1 MKNHSFPRRL
11 RTATNADVLL
21 QSLNAL
27 AVDRGCALALMGNPS
42 AHVDSVS
49 NPSDA
54 EPGSLIFCRTTEPA
68 GLEAILENTHASV
81 VFATVGIPIAK
92 ALAPE
97 KALLLSTDPL
107 ADFIRAIGLLEFA
120 TPPSWTVET
129 DPSRP
134 SEANTVPVLKS
145 ETDSPSPYIAPS
157 ATIEPGVR
165 IGIHSFIGARASI
178 GAGTI
183 IGRHCRIGN
192 DVAIGQHCTLEDG
205 TVIGDGAFIQHQVVI
220 GSVGLGYHFTAKGER
235 QLFPHLGIAIIGEDA
250 VIGSGSVIA
259 RGQLDDTQLG
269 RAVRLGNL
277 VNIGHNVKVG
287 DDCALSSGVVV
298 AGGASIGPRC
308 NIGIGVMVNAKIQ
321 LGSDCQVGMA
331 SVVTKSLSDGSSVFG
346 NPARA
351 LPTMGRF

>member
-11 RTATNADVLL
+11 RTATNADGLL

-120 TPPSWTVET
+120 TPS
-129 DPSRP
+129 

-145 ETDSPSPYIAPS
+145 EPHSPSPYIAPS

-205 TVIGDGAFIQHQVVI
+205 TVVGDGAFIQHQVVI

-235 QLFPHLGIAIIGEDA
+235 LLFPHLGIAIIGEDA
-250 VIGSGSVIA
+250 VIGSGSVIV

-287 DDCALSSGVVV
+287 DDCALSSGVIV